1 MTEIGRN
8 LRTKVTKEGGKTG
21 GNARERVNR
30 YKVKTSRQGIK
41 TMIKIITTN
50 LQRAQ
55 KVARAGLT
63 TERLKRRA

>member
-41 TMIKIITTN
+41 TMIKIITAN
-50 LQRAQ
+50 LQKAQ

>member
-1 MTEIGRN
+1 MTEIGRK

>member
-30 YKVKTSRQGIK
+30 YKVKTSRRGIK